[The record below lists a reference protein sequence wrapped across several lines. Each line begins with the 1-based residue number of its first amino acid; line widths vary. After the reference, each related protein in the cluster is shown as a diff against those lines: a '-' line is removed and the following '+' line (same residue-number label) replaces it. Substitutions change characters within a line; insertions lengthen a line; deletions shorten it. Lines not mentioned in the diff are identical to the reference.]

1 MSRVVGLLLAAL
13 AAGWLALTASIA
25 LAQST
30 GTEADTGAETGSELP
45 ADRVLPAPES
55 DTVTDFARILPAAEE
70 ARIVASLQAIRD
82 ETGVQMVVVTM
93 PDLALYGGRGM
104 RLDAY
109 AKALFNAWGVGGADR
124 NDGILM
130 LVDTG
135 AREVRIALGAG
146 YDAVYDGRAARVLTT
161 AVLPEF
167 REDRLVQGIE
177 AGIASSRDR
186 LIAPF
191 LAGLPVSVTDGF
203 ETEQNLSGPAL
214 ALTGIIA
221 ALAGIIGLAMR
232 GVRKRKTCPKCG
244 AQTLNRTQEVI
255 EPATRLSSGTGIEHL
270 HCTSCGYVDRQSYT
284 IRKGR
289 DGRDRLGGS
298 RGRSGGRSG
307 GFGGGRSSGGGASG
321 KW

>member
-1 MSRVVGLLLAAL
+1 MPRVLGLLLAAVL
-13 AAGWLALTASIA
+13 AGALAVAGSLA
-25 LAQST
+25 LAQDA
-30 GTEADTGAETGSELP
+30 GTEDTGSAG
-45 ADRVLPAPES
+45 RVLPSPES
-55 DTVTDFARILPAAEE
+55 DTVTDFARILPAEDE
-70 ARIVASLQAIRD
+70 ARIVASLQAIRA

-109 AKALFNAWGVGGADR
+109 AKALFNAWGVGGAER

-135 AREVRIALGAG
+135 SREVRIALGAG

-167 REDRLVQGIE
+167 REGRLVEGIE
-177 AGIASSRDR
+177 AGIVSSRER

-203 ETEQNLSGPAL
+203 EAEQNLSGPAL

-221 ALAGIIGLAMR
+221 GVAGIIGLAMR

-255 EPATRLSSGTGIEHL
+255 EPATRASSGTGIEHL
-270 HCTSCGYVDRQSYT
+270 HCTSCGYVDRLSYT

-289 DGRDRLGGS
+289 SGRDRIGGGP
-298 RGRSGGRSG
+298 GRSGGRSG